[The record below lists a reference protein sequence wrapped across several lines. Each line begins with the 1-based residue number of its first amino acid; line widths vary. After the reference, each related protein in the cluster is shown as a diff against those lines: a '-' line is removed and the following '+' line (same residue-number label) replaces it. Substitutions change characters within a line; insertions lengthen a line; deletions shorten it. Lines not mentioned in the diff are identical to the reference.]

1 VSGEILK
8 LPDASLP
15 DEMYAADISPK
26 MIEML
31 RAKAQRGANLSGH
44 PDSYFTHSFT
54 NFGIIMF
61 PDAENGPPEVYR
73 TLRRAGGAATIT
85 TWEKLGYMHLF
96 YEAQQAVQPDI
107 PELKGPLPAEW
118 LTKAKLKQVMEAG
131 GFQATVIES
140 NPARCVRSGGRGWKT
155 MTGSVSGMIT
165 TGLAEA
171 DKERFWQELEKGF
184 AESEEKNTKVEMT
197 LRG

>member
-31 RAKAQRGANLSGH
+31 RAK
-44 PDSYFTHSFT
+44 
-54 NFGIIMF
+54 
-61 PDAENGPPEVYR
+61 ENGTPEVYR